1 MYTQQ
6 RLPAMSANERLHYG
20 LDRYEQM
27 ESAADLEEVLSNRPL
42 DTLVGYTHAQLGEP
56 FSLAHEHSVAEE
68 AADFLCGG
76 GGGGIGIG
84 NGNAFRQQRTSHHN
98 KSTFDYYPPDALP
111 PPERIAEK
119 HYVGAYSPESRRRRI
134 DLFNEKRKNRVW
146 TRKVKYDVRKNFAD
160 TRMRVK
166 GRFVKK
172 EDEDLLKELICII

>member
-6 RLPAMSANERLHYG
+6 RLPTMSANERLHYG

-27 ESAADLEEVLSNRPL
+27 ESAADLEDVLSNRPL
-42 DTLVGYTHAQLGEP
+42 DTLVGYTHAQLGES
-56 FSLAHEHSVAEE
+56 FSLAHEHSVADE
-68 AADFLCGG
+68 ASDFLS
-76 GGGGIGIG
+76 G
-84 NGNAFRQQRTSHHN
+84 NGLRHQRFSSSFAN
-98 KSTFDYYPPDALP
+98 QKPGGAPFDFYAPDSLP
-111 PPERIAEK
+111 PPERVATDK
-119 HYVGAYSPESRRRRI
+119 RYVGAYSPKSRRRRI